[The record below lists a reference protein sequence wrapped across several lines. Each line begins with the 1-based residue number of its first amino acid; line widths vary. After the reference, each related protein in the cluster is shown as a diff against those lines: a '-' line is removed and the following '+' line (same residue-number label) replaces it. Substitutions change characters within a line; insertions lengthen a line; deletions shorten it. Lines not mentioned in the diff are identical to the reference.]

1 MSHQIYY
8 ILLHLDTIEITF
20 TILPQQYHTSTNV
33 FYYAISVQ
41 TGHLPT

>member
-1 MSHQIYY
+1 MSHLIYY
-8 ILLHLDTIEITF
+8 ILLHLNTIEITF
-20 TILPQQYHTSTNV
+20 TILPQYHTSTNV